1 MKDNV
6 APMHPG
12 KYLKDDIL
20 PKFDISIN
28 DAALELGV
36 ARETLSRLLNCH
48 ASISPE
54 MAVRLELWLFNV
66 TGATAEDW
74 LNMQAR
80 FDIQTLKGK
89 DFDIEGLDGDFVGFH
104 SDYNEDMRMER
115 KDAKVLRVIG
125 NRLTKLR
132 TESAKLSRKEV
143 ANILGVS
150 SRFLRN
156 LEKSMDPKISISFL
170 ISASEFYDVSIE
182 HILGIKDEL
191 ELRSPDV
198 IDRSEFQAIKES
210 ANRVAATNYDAYRK
224 IHSKIDNIS
233 KKFLGLS
240 GEVKELDIVFGQFYK
255 KNKTFKDLQGAP
267 SVLIALKR
275 AVDSADAYIAI
286 LGRYKII

>member
-28 DAALELGV
+28 DAALKLGV
-36 ARETLSRLLNCH
+36 ARETLSRLLNCR
-48 ASISPE
+48 ASVSPE
-54 MAVRLELWLFNV
+54 MAIRLGLWLFNV

-80 FDIQTLKGK
+80 FDIQILKGK

-125 NRLTKLR
+125 NRLMKLR
-132 TESAKLSRKEV
+132 TDSAKMSRKEV
-143 ANILGVS
+143 ANLLGVS

-198 IDRSEFQAIKES
+198 IDRSELQAIKEV
-210 ANRVAATNYDAYRK
+210 ANRVAAINNDAYRK
-224 IHSKIDNIS
+224 VQSKIDNIS

-240 GEVKELDIVFGQFYK
+240 GEVRELAIVFDRFYK
-255 KNKTFKDLQGAP
+255 RNKTFKDLQGAS
-267 SVLIALKR
+267 SVLIALNR
-275 AVDSADAYIAI
+275 AVDSADAYKAI